1 VLCTR
6 ALSHEENLRSGY
18 NDYPLKA
25 VSFLPKRNDERG
37 SRMFFELRQYRI
49 KDGRM
54 DEWVEF
60 MESEIIPFQV
70 SKGMVVIG
78 SFVGEEEEDLY
89 IWIRRFEDEAEREK
103 LYKAVYEDSHWLQ
116 NLSSRVGDIMD
127 RERIVVTR
135 MLPTGRSV
143 VH

>member
-1 VLCTR
+1 
-6 ALSHEENLRSGY
+6 
-18 NDYPLKA
+18 
-25 VSFLPKRNDERG
+25 
-37 SRMFFELRQYRI
+37 
-49 KDGRM
+49 M
-54 DEWVEF
+54 DEWVQF

-89 IWIRRFEDEAEREK
+89 IWIRRFEDEVEREK
-103 LYKAVYEDSHWLQ
+103 LYKAVYEDPHWLEE
-116 NLSSRVGDIMD
+116 LSPRVGDIMD

-143 VH
+143 IH